1 MIMAVLS
8 VEGKGRGWSNN
19 FSFLSSALQQ
29 IVETPCTPKQDTVCG
44 CQKNQYQID
53 SESEYFQC
61 RNCSSC
67 ADGIIASCEYGM
79 DMTPVLMYCSR
90 VEFLSCCSA
99 LH

>member
-1 MIMAVLS
+1 MIMTVLS
-8 VEGKGRGWSNN
+8 AEGEGRGWSNN
-19 FSFLSSALQQ
+19 FFFLPSALQQ

-67 ADGIIASCEYGM
+67 ADGIIASCEYGSTGYGAVHWSCGYGSSA
-79 DMTPVLMYCSR
+79 DVL
-90 VEFLSCCSA
+90 
-99 LH
+99 